1 MPVSLHVAA
10 PESSTTPNS
19 LHVRDPESS
28 TVPDSFHVRDPESS
42 TVPDSFH
49 RNHSRGAKSAPW
61 RISQCPGKHNG
72 FVSWEY
78 AQHHLPHHLKKP
90 PQPPIRSTP
99 RFGMEGKRHC
109 GGFHGTKR
117 GLWRIPWNETGT
129 VEDSTP
135 GVNCT
140 LKSGLTRQ
148 DVLKGRLMPRNRLQ
162 AGRMGGAQRAY
173 EKSPDRAI

>member
-1 MPVSLHVAA
+1 MPVSLHVAAPESPIAPTAFHMAGAKSSTASILFRVCGAESSMMPVSLHVAA

-19 LHVRDPESS
+19 LHVRDPEA
-28 TVPDSFHVRDPESS
+28 S

-117 GLWRIPWNETGT
+117 GPWR
-129 VEDSTP
+129 TP
-135 GVNCT
+135 
-140 LKSGLTRQ
+140 
-148 DVLKGRLMPRNRLQ
+148 PQ
-162 AGRMGGAQRAY
+162 A
-173 EKSPDRAI
+173 

>member
-1 MPVSLHVAA
+1 MPVSLHVAAPESPIAPTAFHMAGAKTSTASILFRVCGAESSTMPVSLHVAA

-117 GLWRIPWNETGT
+117 GPWR
-129 VEDSTP
+129 TP
-135 GVNCT
+135 
-140 LKSGLTRQ
+140 
-148 DVLKGRLMPRNRLQ
+148 PQ
-162 AGRMGGAQRAY
+162 A
-173 EKSPDRAI
+173 

>member
-1 MPVSLHVAA
+1 MPVSLHVAAPESPIAPTAFHMAGAKSSTASILFRVCGAESSTMPVSLHVAA

-19 LHVRDPESS
+19 LHVRDPEA
-28 TVPDSFHVRDPESS
+28 S

-117 GLWRIPWNETGT
+117 GPWR
-129 VEDSTP
+129 TP
-135 GVNCT
+135 
-140 LKSGLTRQ
+140 
-148 DVLKGRLMPRNRLQ
+148 PQ
-162 AGRMGGAQRAY
+162 A
-173 EKSPDRAI
+173 